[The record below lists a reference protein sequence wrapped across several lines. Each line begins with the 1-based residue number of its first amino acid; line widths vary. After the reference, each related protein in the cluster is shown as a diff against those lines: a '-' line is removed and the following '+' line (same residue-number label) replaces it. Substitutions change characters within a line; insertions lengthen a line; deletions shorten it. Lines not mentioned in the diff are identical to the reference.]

1 MKDKA
6 GLSTLARGEESAAK
20 KDPHAAEIM
29 KAAAAQKNVDK
40 VTNIAIR
47 NSK

>member
-29 KAAAAQKNVDK
+29 KAAAAHQEFEIKGVREQE
-40 VTNIAIR
+40 I
-47 NSK
+47 